1 MRRVA
6 TSCTKGSD
14 RTSYLTRACCAS
26 SVPTHLSPGPLLSS
40 LFLTTIPS
48 SSFRVRRASAYS
60 FPRPDARRL
69 ESLFI
74 FISFG
79 LVCRLAARHRDYRV
93 PATHLGNSGGPLSAA
108 RSSPTTSFPLK
119 RAGDPRG
126 MTTDSVRP
134 GASGTNLPSPPAAP
148 RPSSILLLRL
158 LLLAAPC
165 SGTVLPRYFI
175 PPPLPL
181 FHLSSSPSCSCS
193 ISLLSLLSFSS
204 FSILSL
210 PISSRFTYS
219 ACPLLSPPVSLLLSF
234 LSFRFCSLFSGCLAP
249 SLSSCLPLSF
259 AFTSLLSSSRALT
272 TCVLLAIQSTRKGS
286 WVRVGDVLIRRF

>member
-1 MRRVA
+1 MRRNVQRKSGGREEEEKSERNDERKSRRGEKGGREEAVALRRVA

-48 SSFRVRRASAYS
+48 SSFLSFRVRRASAYS
-60 FPRPDARRL
+60 FPRPGARRL

-148 RPSSILLLRL
+148 RPPSVLLLHL

-175 PPPLPL
+175 PPHPLTPSHSFIFSL
-181 FHLSSSPSCSCS
+181 RRLVPALSHH
-193 ISLLSLLSFSS
+193 
-204 FSILSL
+204 
-210 PISSRFTYS
+210 
-219 ACPLLSPPVSLLLSF
+219 
-234 LSFRFCSLFSGCLAP
+234 
-249 SLSSCLPLSF
+249 
-259 AFTSLLSSSRALT
+259 
-272 TCVLLAIQSTRKGS
+272 
-286 WVRVGDVLIRRF
+286 